1 MGLLLDQH
9 QLLDYLLERVEKTI
23 EEESRA
29 LVTSELQAFGVG

>member
-23 EEESRA
+23 EESRA